1 MRSQVPQLVATVG
14 VKEEE
19 ANVEEEPSVDKA
31 KEEEEVEEEGRPAE
45 ELNRRVEDFI
55 AKVTMQRKEARSQH
69 AHVLSAKSGGL
80 VSNVEAEP
88 IVGPPGRAPL
98 GDVLLRRGRRVS
110 KSRARMRVQFRWRR
124 RWFGPNRPTNR
135 SGPLVC
141 MGPDDDD
148 TAF

>member
-1 MRSQVPQLVATVG
+1 MFVVSNIIIIFLVGESRLFKSSAQPDTYDECMMRSQVPQLVATVG

-69 AHVLSAKSGGL
+69 AHVLSAKSGGRQT
-80 VSNVEAEP
+80 EEKT
-88 IVGPPGRAPL
+88 
-98 GDVLLRRGRRVS
+98 RGKHR
-110 KSRARMRVQFRWRR
+110 Q
-124 RWFGPNRPTNR
+124 
-135 SGPLVC
+135 
-141 MGPDDDD
+141 
-148 TAF
+148 